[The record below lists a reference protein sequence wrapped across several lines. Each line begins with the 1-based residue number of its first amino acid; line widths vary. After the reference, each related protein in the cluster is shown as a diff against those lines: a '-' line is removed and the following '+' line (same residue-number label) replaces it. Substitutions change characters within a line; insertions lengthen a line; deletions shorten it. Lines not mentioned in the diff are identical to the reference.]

1 MKTVA
6 PFIAKPMAIDRFIDP
21 RLKARDAV
29 LILFDADVAAGAAT
43 GADRRGFVQVPD
55 PHFEAKIAIRQ
66 RAHRA
71 DIDNIGRERIVEH
84 GVGKKRDGRVI
95 PAMDHRQLVGMG
107 DFLEKTDAAG
117 AFDAA
122 LAVEDNVGTEDFP
135 FTLVLLAR
143 IEAAVLQIML
153 HVVIL
158 QPALPRLIADRT
170 IEGVVDEQ
178 KLHHRFAHGLQLG
191 HLLDLD
197 HAHAA
202 IARNRKFGM
211 ITIMRDV
218 DSHLRRGLND
228 GRPLRSGDLLT
239 VDDDLNR
246 IHKNENLEYWNIGLT
261 EYWLPIA
268 PPFHYSIIPLL
279 HSHRAF
285 LFLDVPFEFVPIF
298 VDKRRRGHGCGVPE
312 WANRIAHDVAA
323 DIENEIEIALLA
335 FALLDA
341 AKNFFHPVTAFAARS
356 ALPAGLVGEKM
367 CQVPC
372 GANHT
377 GAIVHDDHAAGTEE
391 ATRRLNG
398 FVVQVYIFDFFATQ
412 HRHRSAAGNHTF
424 ELSAIR
430 HPAAILFKKFFE
442 WVPHDQLINARF
454 VDMAADA
461 EEFGAFAFFRAH
473 GRVGSSTMIEN
484 PGQRCQRFDIVDDR
498 RTAEEPVGRR
508 KRRFDFWP
516 ASAAFK

>member
-6 PFIAKPMAIDRFIDP
+6 PFIAKPMAVDRFIDP

-122 LAVEDNVGTEDFP
+122 LAVEDNVGTEDFT

-178 KLHHRFAHGLQLG
+178 KLHHRFAHGQHLGTLGQHGHALGHLGVAGDLQLG

-239 VDDDLNR
+239 VDHDLNR
-246 IHKNENLEYWNIGLT
+246 IHKNETLGYWNIGLT

-268 PPFHYSIIPLL
+268 PSFHYSILTVHFFSLMCASNSSRYLL
-279 HSHRAF
+279 TNA
-285 LFLDVPFEFVPIF
+285 
-298 VDKRRRGHGCGVPE
+298 
-312 WANRIAHDVAA
+312 
-323 DIENEIEIALLA
+323 
-335 FALLDA
+335 
-341 AKNFFHPVTAFAARS
+341 
-356 ALPAGLVGEKM
+356 
-367 CQVPC
+367 
-372 GANHT
+372 
-377 GAIVHDDHAAGTEE
+377 AAG
-391 ATRRLNG
+391 
-398 FVVQVYIFDFFATQ
+398 
-412 HRHRSAAGNHTF
+412 
-424 ELSAIR
+424 
-430 HPAAILFKKFFE
+430 
-442 WVPHDQLINARF
+442 
-454 VDMAADA
+454 MAAA
-461 EEFGAFAFFRAH
+461 
-473 GRVGSSTMIEN
+473 SPN
-484 PGQRCQRFDIVDDR
+484 GQIVLPMMLPLTLR
-498 RTAEEPVGRR
+498 MRSRSPFSPLPCSMPR
-508 KRRFDFWP
+508 KIF
-516 ASAAFK
+516 SIQ

>member
-71 DIDNIGRERIVEH
+71 DIDNVGRERIVEH

-122 LAVEDNVGTEDFP
+122 LAVEDNVGTEDFT

-143 IEAAVLQIML
+143 IEAAVLQIMF

-178 KLHHRFAHGLQLG
+178 KLHHRFAHRQHLGTLG
-191 HLLDLD
+191 H

-202 IARNRKFGM
+202 ISRNRKFGM

-246 IHKNENLEYWNIGLT
+246 IHKNENLKYWNIGLT

-279 HSHRAF
+279 HSHRAS
-285 LFLDVPFEFVPIF
+285 LFLDVRFEFVAIF
-298 VDKRRRGHGCGVPE
+298 LNKRCCGHRRRITE

-335 FALLDA
+335 LALLDA

-372 GANHT
+372 
-377 GAIVHDDHAAGTEE
+377 
-391 ATRRLNG
+391 
-398 FVVQVYIFDFFATQ
+398 
-412 HRHRSAAGNHTF
+412 
-424 ELSAIR
+424 
-430 HPAAILFKKFFE
+430 
-442 WVPHDQLINARF
+442 
-454 VDMAADA
+454 
-461 EEFGAFAFFRAH
+461 
-473 GRVGSSTMIEN
+473 
-484 PGQRCQRFDIVDDR
+484 
-498 RTAEEPVGRR
+498 
-508 KRRFDFWP
+508 
-516 ASAAFK
+516 